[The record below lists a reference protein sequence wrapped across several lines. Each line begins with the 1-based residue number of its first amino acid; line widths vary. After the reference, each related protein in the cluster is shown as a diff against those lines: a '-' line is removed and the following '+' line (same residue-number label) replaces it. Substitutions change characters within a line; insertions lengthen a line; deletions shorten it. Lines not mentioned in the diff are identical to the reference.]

1 MQRACE
7 LNRERGD
14 PISTRLTSPSFM
26 NSRPERLTLNALHW
40 IGRNANARTHAACA
54 EPAEDRVQIA
64 RADKV
69 IRSAAT
75 MRHAACLHHQ
85 ELGFALETKPWTRI
99 KTTTDNRM
107 PYNENPTGMASTIP
121 S

>member
-7 LNRERGD
+7 LDRERGG
-14 PISTRLTSPSFM
+14 PISTHLTSPSFM
-26 NSRPERLTLNALHW
+26 NSRPKGFTLNALHW
-40 IGRNANARTHAACA
+40 IARNAHARTHAACA
-54 EPAEDRVQIA
+54 EPAEDRAQIA

-99 KTTTDNRM
+99 KTTTDSRM
-107 PYNENPTGMASTIP
+107 PYNENPTGTASTIP